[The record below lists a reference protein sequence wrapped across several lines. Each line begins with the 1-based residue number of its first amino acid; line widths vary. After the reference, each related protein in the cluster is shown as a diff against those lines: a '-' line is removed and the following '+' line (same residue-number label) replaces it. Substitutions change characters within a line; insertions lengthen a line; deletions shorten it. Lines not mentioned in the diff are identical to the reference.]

1 MANPRQQAKRM
12 AARSSGIFQQH
23 PPTRVLLAMALLA
36 MLGMTGC
43 AQVNKLKSRVGEQL
57 GPHRTTQ
64 SVPAAAVAQTGD
76 SSTSSLATIVNDQ
89 LQHGRYAAGEQALR
103 RYLSQHP
110 GDRAARA
117 MLRQLTTDPEQM
129 LGHASRS
136 YVVQA
141 DDSYSSLA
149 GRYLGDPSLFLIL
162 ARYNDSA
169 NPSVLRKGATVRL
182 PLTAANSSTMP
193 AASARGANVTQGA
206 ELKLTTALPDDSSPV
221 TSSEIPAAKAKRLQQ
236 ESVALLGQGH
246 QQQALARLDEALL
259 INPRLQSSGPEAASL
274 RQQLVVSYHQRAI
287 VLYRN
292 QQLDP
297 AISLWD
303 HVLAI
308 DPGYEPAVV
317 YRARA
322 RELKQRLKQY

>member
-1 MANPRQQAKRM
+1 M
-12 AARSSGIFQQH
+12 
-23 PPTRVLLAMALLA
+23 
-36 MLGMTGC
+36 
-43 AQVNKLKSRVGEQL
+43 
-57 GPHRTTQ
+57 
-64 SVPAAAVAQTGD
+64 
-76 SSTSSLATIVNDQ
+76 
-89 LQHGRYAAGEQALR
+89 
-103 RYLSQHP
+103 
-110 GDRAARA
+110 
-117 MLRQLTTDPEQM
+117 
-129 LGHASRS
+129 
-136 YVVQA
+136 
-141 DDSYSSLA
+141 
-149 GRYLGDPSLFLIL
+149 
-162 ARYNDSA
+162 
-169 NPSVLRKGATVRL
+169 
-182 PLTAANSSTMP
+182 
-193 AASARGANVTQGA
+193 
-206 ELKLTTALPDDSSPV
+206 
-221 TSSEIPAAKAKRLQQ
+221 
-236 ESVALLGQGH
+236 ALLGQGH